1 MFIVKVLKVSKPVA
15 IVILRLDILR
25 AVTRAVQIDI
35 KLFLEVFTKVS
46 TMVTILD
53 FSVKIKRQS
62 LA

>member
-35 KLFLEVFTKVS
+35 KLFLEVFTKGS